1 MAIKKY
7 LIYCSMSVKSIL
19 SYKKLLF
26 FNMLFVITGFIIKA
40 SVLKVFFQNGKDIH
54 IWEDTFMYIIFSSI
68 LAETSCFFRL
78 PIFVQTIKNGSIIKY
93 GIYPGLYCIKFFF
106 EELGV
111 SILSLITALPLACIG
126 IVYLMFYKIYYN
138 FLSFLGFLI
147 LSVPGIVISI
157 LFTTFIFSFAQ
168 LLQKTSGI
176 KALLNG
182 FSALLS
188 GSFVPLIFFD
198 NISIIKKLPLALSV
212 NAPIEVFLNYDSF
225 CSVISLQLFWIAVLF
240 LLNIFITENLV
251 RKMLHVGG

>member
-1 MAIKKY
+1 MAIQKY

-26 FNMLFVITGFIIKA
+26 FNMLFIITGFIIKA

-93 GIYPGLYCIKFFF
+93 GIYPGLYYIKFFF

-126 IVYLMFYKIYYN
+126 IVYLMFYKIYYTFFVYGCIRPAFHYYQYN
-138 FLSFLGFLI
+138 FNFFKFI
-147 LSVPGIVISI
+147 YTICRI
-157 LFTTFIFSFAQ
+157 LFFYNKEKFIFRSF
-168 LLQKTSGI
+168 
-176 KALLNG
+176 
-182 FSALLS
+182 
-188 GSFVPLIFFD
+188 
-198 NISIIKKLPLALSV
+198 
-212 NAPIEVFLNYDSF
+212 Y
-225 CSVISLQLFWIAVLF
+225 
-240 LLNIFITENLV
+240 
-251 RKMLHVGG
+251 